1 MKKLFGLVLVV
12 ALCAASF
19 VLGNYL
25 NRDALDIMDHLE
37 EKGYIVQAVVDE
49 DDYKTIFVDA
59 MGVNEEC
66 VNCVFVAQDPD
77 EIYTGDGYGLFF
89 YCNSPEEADEVYAAL
104 DAYFGQFN
112 NGLIRESRYTVLK
125 NDKVVF
131 YGNEEVFEDAV
142 ECMGIE
148 NYIKFK

>member
-1 MKKLFGLVLVV
+1 MKKLFGLVLVA

-37 EKGYIVQAVVDE
+37 EQGYIVQAIVDE
-49 DDYKTIFVDA
+49 DDYKSIFVED
-59 MGVNEEC
+59 MSVDRSC
-66 VNCVFVAQDPD
+66 VNCLFVVQDPE

-89 YCNSPEEADEVYAAL
+89 YCNSPEEADEVYVGL
-104 DAYFGQFN
+104 EAYFKKMHGGNLF
-112 NGLIRESRYTVLK
+112 ESRYTVLK